1 MIGVYIGIDSV
12 YYALCSVAAILVLI
26 VFSPAAFISMLH
38 CLQYNFEIRTNIF
51 LAILENAV
59 LYLDILVLIV
69 YGTALGASSRKLGE
83 QHFR

>member
-1 MIGVYIGIDSV
+1 
-12 YYALCSVAAILVLI
+12 
-26 VFSPAAFISMLH
+26 MLH

-83 QHFR
+83 QHFRKNLNFHFLEKDEDDCSLVHSKRCSTFEFIP